1 MQHPA
6 EAVQH
11 QQLPAAHGVSGRA
24 EGDNCATAVTQDSE
38 VVAIG
43 SIVSSMACLGVEV
56 EVEVKGAVE
65 GAVEGEVEGR
75 VPGLRQ

>member
-1 MQHPA
+1 M
-6 EAVQH
+6 
-11 QQLPAAHGVSGRA
+11 
-24 EGDNCATAVTQDSE
+24 TQDSE

-65 GAVEGEVEGR
+65 GEVEGEVEGR